1 MPNRQGDIGVRHSES
16 TRVGQF
22 RTLEVDTSSSSSG
35 SESVIGFLD
44 SVGFAVKSSHL
55 AALQLYAFV
64 CVLRDV
70 LV

>member
-1 MPNRQGDIGVRHSES
+1 M
-16 TRVGQF
+16 GQF

-35 SESVIGFLD
+35 SESVIGFLG